1 MSKRVTAIAVVVAL
15 LAGLVGGYFLGRW
28 SLDRQ
33 WRQPQMMLEPAERA
47 RLASEGAD
55 PVPPAGT
62 RLLKPMP
69 LERSRLAMKDL
80 TTGDPVVAGVIS
92 FGNGDE
98 GSELH
103 VDVVNSGK
111 CVVTAFS
118 GVAYGFDAWGAPQ
131 KANKSGEHFVAFA
144 AKKLELEP
152 GGHQVVVQAL
162 KYPETASLGVAQI
175 DRVACKGAPPWS
187 RQ

>member
-1 MSKRVTAIAVVVAL
+1 MSKMVTAIAIVVAL
-15 LAGLVGGYFLGRW
+15 LAALAGGYFLGRW

-33 WRQPQMMLEPAERA
+33 WRQPQMMLGPAERA
-47 RLASEGAD
+47 RLAVDGAD

-62 RLLKPMP
+62 RLLRPMP
-69 LERSRLAMKDL
+69 LERTRVAMKEL
-80 TTGDPVVAGVIS
+80 TKGDPVVAGVIS

-103 VDVVNSGK
+103 IDVVNSGK

-131 KANKSGEHFVAFA
+131 KANKSGEHFVAFSA
-144 AKKLELEP
+144 EKVELEP
-152 GGHQVVVQAL
+152 GQHHIVTQAL

-175 DRVACKGAPPWS
+175 DAVTCKGAPPWS